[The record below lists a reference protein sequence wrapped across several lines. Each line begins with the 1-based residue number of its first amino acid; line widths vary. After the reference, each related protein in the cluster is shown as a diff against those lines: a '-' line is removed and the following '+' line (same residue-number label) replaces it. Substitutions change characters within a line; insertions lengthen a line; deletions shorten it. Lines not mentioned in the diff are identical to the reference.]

1 MVKEVM
7 RELVVA
13 VVVTAINFFYVHGNY
28 EAIYDIEGNTEKSV
42 KFFKY
47 FELYRILLPVLC
59 MH

>member
-47 FELYRILLPVLC
+47 FE
-59 MH
+59 